1 MGSTRL
7 HQAALSSD
15 IQAAAAAIAAG
26 TELNELDD
34 SGQTALHWAVFRGD
48 EPLVDLLLTSGADPN
63 VFSRDGV
70 TPCWRAVDFGLATI
84 EQRIR
89 AHGGRVATN
98 DTFDRASFSVFGAA
112 IGQPIPRE
120 DDT

>member
-1 MGSTRL
+1 MGSTHL
-7 HQAALSSD
+7 HQAALRGD
-15 IQAAAAAIAAG
+15 IQAAAGAIAAG
-26 TELNELDD
+26 TDLNELDD
-34 SGQTALHWAVFRGD
+34 SGQAALHWAVFRGD
-48 EPLVDLLLTSGADPN
+48 EPLVDLLLASGADPN

-70 TPCWRAVDFGLATI
+70 TPCWRAVDFGLTAI

-89 AHGGRVATN
+89 AHGGRVATS
-98 DTFDRASFSVFGAA
+98 DAFDRASFSAFGAV